1 MGISRFSRAV
11 CAVHFVL
18 SYRHSNSQKKQLAAT
33 LKAIADVTGR
43 VAGAEW
49 AAVERVL
56 WVCAAALSND
66 VRLVTRLETRLN
78 EQHEINDENIETL
91 MIELLSKPDLK
102 YVSPQQMNRT

>member
-1 MGISRFSRAV
+1 MMGISSFSRAV
-11 CAVHFVL
+11 CTVHCVL
-18 SYRHSNSQKKQLAAT
+18 SISHTDIQIPKKATKQLAAT

-66 VRLVTRLETRLN
+66 VRLVTRLEARLTM
-78 EQHEINDENIETL
+78 QQ
-91 MIELLSKPDLK
+91 ELNNKTSKP
-102 YVSPQQMNRT
+102 